1 MSHATNDWIRRYEM
15 ILDIMCL
22 VQISEENRDLY
33 EAVMHG
39 FVYILEQLWFVGLRL
54 SHSID
59 QC

>member
-1 MSHATNDWIRRYEM
+1 M

-39 FVYILEQLWFVGLRL
+39 FVYSLEQLWFVGLRL